1 MVSSGDPS
9 LNDILFFFFKLNI
22 FKHLF
27 IIYLIFFAVLGLRR
41 SMGFSLVC
49 SEQGLLSNCGVQA
62 SHCSGLSCCGSWVL
76 GHRGFSSC

>member
-9 LNDILFFFFKLNI
+9 LNDILFFFNLNI
-22 FKHLF
+22 FKNLF
-27 IIYLIFFAVLGLRR
+27 ITYLIFFTVLGLRR

-49 SEQGLLSNCGVQA
+49 SEQALLSNCSVQA
-62 SHCSGLSCCGSWVL
+62 SHCSGFSCCGSWVL